1 MITNLL
7 LAPQIPLIAATVLY
21 PYEMAFNIIE
31 NCVTNRCKI
40 HESSESASLA
50 PWHINTEY
58 TSHDSKNQST
68 RLFS

>member
-1 MITNLL
+1 MYFYSFTAAKKVILVIMITNLL

-31 NCVTNRCKI
+31 KCVTNRCKI

-50 PWHINTEY
+50 P
-58 TSHDSKNQST
+58 
-68 RLFS
+68 